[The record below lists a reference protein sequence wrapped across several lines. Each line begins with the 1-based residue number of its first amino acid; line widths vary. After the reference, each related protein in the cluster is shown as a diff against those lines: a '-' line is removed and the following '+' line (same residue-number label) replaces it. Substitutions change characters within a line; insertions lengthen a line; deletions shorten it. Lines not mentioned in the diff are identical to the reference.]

1 MLVVLMLVVLMLV
14 VLMFVFMFVFM
25 LVVMCSFHGF
35 LPLLHK
41 GFIVL
46 GARSGLEASSER
58 SIH

>member
-1 MLVVLMLVVLMLV
+1 MLVVLMLV